1 MLSIKNLNAGYE
13 ELHILHDVSLN
24 VKAGEIVALIGPNGA
39 GKSTIIKSIFNIAKV
54 MSGKII
60 FKEKNITHLKT
71 HELVELGIS
80 YVNQGRINF
89 TNLTVEE
96 NLTLGAELIQEK
108 EVVEKNKEA
117 IYKKFPILHERRK
130 QLAFGLSGGQ
140 QQVLAIARSLMQ
152 NPSLLLMDEPSLG
165 LSPKAQTE
173 IFATIKKLRDEGI
186 AIVIVEQNAKKAIEL
201 ADRTYLLEEGKIVLE
216 GNKSIVKHPKIK
228 SVYLG
233 GA

>member
-1 MLSIKNLNAGYE
+1 MLSIKNLQAGYE
-13 ELHILHDVSLN
+13 DLQVLKGVSLEVN
-24 VKAGEIVALIGPNGA
+24 PGEIVALIGPNGA
-39 GKSTIIKSIFNIAKV
+39 GKSTIIKSVYNIAKV
-54 MSGKII
+54 TAGKIL
-60 FKEKNITHLKT
+60 FKGKNITHLKT

-96 NLTLGAELIQEK
+96 NLTLGAELLQEK
-108 EVVEKNKEA
+108 DIVQKNLEA
-117 IYKKFPILHERRK
+117 IYHKFPILHERRK

-140 QQVLAIARSLMQ
+140 QQLLAISRSLMQ
-152 NPSLLLMDEPSLG
+152 NPVLLLLDEPSLG

-173 IFATIKKLRDEGI
+173 IFSIIKKLRDEGI
-186 AIVIVEQNAKKAIEL
+186 AILMVEQNAKKAIEL
-201 ADRTYLLEEGKIVLE
+201 ADRTYLLEEGKVMLE

>member
-1 MLSIKNLNAGYE
+1 MLSIHNLSAGYE
-13 ELHILHDVSLN
+13 ELQVLHDISLN
-24 VKAGEIVALIGPNGA
+24 VKPGEIVALIGPNGA
-39 GKSTIIKSIFNIAKV
+39 GKSTIIKSIFNIANV
-54 MSGKII
+54 TSGKIL
-60 FKEKNITHLKT
+60 FKGKNITHLKT

-80 YVNQGRINF
+80 YVSQGRINF

-96 NLTLGAELIQEK
+96 NLVIGAELTQEK
-108 EVVEKNKEA
+108 EVVEKNLVA
-117 IYKKFPILHERRK
+117 VYKKFPILHERRK
-130 QLAFGLSGGQ
+130 QVAFGLSGGQ
-140 QQVLAIARSLMQ
+140 QQVLAIARSLIQ

-173 IFATIKKLRDEGI
+173 IFSIIKKLRDEGI
-186 AIVIVEQNAKKAIEL
+186 AILMVEQNAKKAIEL